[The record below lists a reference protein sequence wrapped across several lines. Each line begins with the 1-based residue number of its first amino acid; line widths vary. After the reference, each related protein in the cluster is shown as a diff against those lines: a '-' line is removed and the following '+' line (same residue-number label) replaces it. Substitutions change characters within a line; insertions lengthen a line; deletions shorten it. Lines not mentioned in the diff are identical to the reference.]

1 MTAKFDHLE
10 PVVALTGAGVSAES
24 GVPTFRGEGGL
35 WGEYRAEELATPQ
48 AFKKDP
54 ELVWRFYEW
63 RRQLVRGC
71 RPNRAHALLAELER
85 AVGDFM
91 LITQNVDG
99 LHQRAGSRR
108 LVELH
113 GSLWRLK
120 CSTCDQRWRD
130 LAVPLDTIPP
140 SCPRCGELARPDVIW
155 FGEQLDRQR
164 LERARQASERASTFL
179 VIGTSALVEPAA
191 SLPRVAARA
200 GATVVEFNLESTPI
214 TELAAEVYRGP
225 ASERLTDWW
234 QEQKAQ

>member
-1 MTAKFDHLE
+1 M
-10 PVVALTGAGVSAES
+10 ALTGAGVSAES

-214 TELAAEVYRGP
+214 TELAAESYRGP
-225 ASERLTDWW
+225 ASERLADWW